1 MYPIVQGYN
10 LHSMVERVQELLR
23 RTWQS
28 LGCAGRWGVGL
39 AVFCTL
45 VVGLAGGT
53 TAAGWTLFGFWVGG
67 NVILS
72 LHAVVRS
79 LVRPALGAV
88 VSKEALGWSLAGA
101 FLSALLTPVW
111 VSSAAAREG
120 SVAIGSAL
128 LLLLAG
134 LSFGTALI
142 AGVLMGLVAAG
153 LGASACESRG
163 REAARWG
170 VLVFW
175 GWQGIVL
182 LGVAAGVPIPLLLT
196 LWFGTP
202 CWTVLTVRWVCHSPA
217 LPAWGSHWR
226 SWLYRRLVVR
236 RGRRTIDLRG
246 AALGALVGLATWGV
260 WHSGILLPFQANSLI
275 WLMRFRNEPLVQ
287 ARRSLTYLQESSSA
301 VQDIVLLQFDQQSY
315 ARINQRSECA
325 VLAQAIKQLH
335 AWNARMVI
343 VPMPLLKAESSDPLP
358 VQKIAERNRRDM
370 GALVKA
376 VREAGNVVW
385 VVPDRSALRA
395 ENAPLVAAGKAVGN
409 LEQVRYVAPA
419 LPVLERADSLEPP
432 PLAVYKSL
440 NPRAYAQIQG
450 RFVPTEFY
458 GDQPGEAFV
467 QVPLSSVLNQQAVYW
482 TTQRLAG
489 AESARSADNPV
500 QERFFAL
507 QSIPLPRLFENRV
520 VLMPFPLPEL
530 YQTPIGRMDAQE
542 LIAHQLA
549 SLMDGRTG
557 RAMEPWGAGMIL
569 IALGVFVGAACLRR
583 APLAAWW
590 IGLLTVLGV
599 GLFSVALFW
608 FGRLWFD
615 PLLPMLSVM
624 ATILLVTQLAFV
636 SESTE
641 RERYRDLLQRLVAPE
656 VAEQLMSD
664 IHARLT
670 PGGQRCRVAVLF
682 ADVRNFTAFAES
694 HTPEEVIEW
703 LNHALS
709 VLTDALHAHQGILDK
724 YTGDGLM
731 ALFASHLLPEP
742 EPDAALIC
750 RAVRAA
756 VAMQRG
762 LTTTNTPETPL
773 GVGIGLHFGDAV
785 LGLLGSPHQFNYTAV
800 GQTVVIASRLQT
812 LASAGEVVMSE
823 VVYRTAREA
832 GIVPELVPE
841 TAQLKGVAT
850 PLMVYRLRVVPAE
863 PAGGEASLLLPT
875 PSTRS
880 SSEKLPEKR

>member
-10 LHSMVERVQELLR
+10 LHSMVKRTQALLGR
-23 RTWQS
+23 AWQS
-28 LGCAGRWGVGL
+28 LGCAGRWGMGL

-45 VVGLAGGT
+45 VVGLAGGL
-53 TAAGWTLFGFWVGG
+53 TAAGWTLFGFWVVG
-67 NVILS
+67 NMIGSLRAVIVS
-72 LHAVVRS
+72 LAHPTLR
-79 LVRPALGAV
+79 GV
-88 VSKEALGWSLAGA
+88 VSREALGWSFAGA

-120 SVAIGSAL
+120 SVAIGNAL
-128 LLLLAG
+128 LLMLAG
-134 LSFGTALI
+134 FSFGTALV
-142 AGVLMGLVAAG
+142 AGVIVGLIAAG
-153 LGASACESRG
+153 MGASVCESQG

-170 VLVFW
+170 VFVSW
-175 GWQGIVL
+175 GCQGLVL
-182 LGVAAGVPIPLLLT
+182 LGIAAGLPISLMLT

-202 CWTVLTVRWVCHSPA
+202 CWTALTVRWICHSTT
-217 LPAWGSHWR
+217 LSHWGSLWR
-226 SWLYRRLVVR
+226 TWLFRRLVIR

-246 AALGALVGLATWGV
+246 AAVGALVGLATWGV

-301 VQDIVLLQFDQQSY
+301 VQRIVLLQHDQQSY
-315 ARINQRSECA
+315 TRINQRSECA

-358 VQKIAERNRRDM
+358 VQKIAERNRRDL
-370 GALVKA
+370 GALIKA
-376 VREAGNVVW
+376 VREARNVVW
-385 VVPDRSALRA
+385 VVPDRRALRA
-395 ENAPLVAAGKAVGN
+395 ENAPLVAAGKAVGS
-409 LEQVRYVAPA
+409 LEQVRYVAPS
-419 LPVLERADSLEPP
+419 LPVLDRAGVPEPP
-432 PLAVYKSL
+432 PLVACKLL
-440 NPRAYAQIQG
+440 NSRAYTQIQG

-467 QVPLSSVLNQQAVYW
+467 QVPLSVVLNQQAVYW
-482 TTQRLAG
+482 TTQRIAG
-489 AESARSADNPV
+489 ADGTGPADTPV

-507 QSIPLPRLFENRV
+507 QSIPLRRLFENRV
-520 VLMPFPLPEL
+520 ALMPFPLPEL
-530 YQTPIGRMDAQE
+530 YQTPIGRMDAQQ

-549 SLMDGRTG
+549 SLMEGRTG
-557 RAMEPWGAGMIL
+557 HAMAPQGVGAIL
-569 IALGVFVGAACLRR
+569 IALGVCVGAACSRR
-583 APLAAWW
+583 TPLTAWW
-590 IGLLTVLGV
+590 ISMLVAVGI
-599 GLFSVALFW
+599 GLFSLALFW
-608 FGRLWFD
+608 GWGVWFD

-624 ATILLVTQLAFV
+624 ATTLLVSQLAFV
-636 SESTE
+636 SESAE
-641 RERYRDLLQRLVAPE
+641 RQRYRDLLQRLVAPE
-656 VAEQLMSD
+656 VADQLMSD

-682 ADVRNFTAFAES
+682 ADIRNFTAFAES

-742 EPDAALIC
+742 EPDSALIC
-750 RAVRAA
+750 RALRAA

-762 LTTTNTPETPL
+762 LTATNTPETPL

-800 GQTVVIASRLQT
+800 GRTVVIAARLQT
-812 LASAGEVVMSE
+812 LASAGEIVMSE

-832 GIVPELVPE
+832 GIVPELMPE

-850 PLMVYRLRVVPAE
+850 PLAVYRLRVVHTE
-863 PAGGEASLLLPT
+863 PSMGETSLFLPT
-875 PSTRS
+875 PSARS
-880 SSEKLPEKR
+880 PL

>member
-1 MYPIVQGYN
+1 
-10 LHSMVERVQELLR
+10 MVERIQALLR
-23 RTWQS
+23 RAWQS
-28 LGCAGRWGVGL
+28 LGCTGRWGVGL

-45 VVGLAGGT
+45 VVGVAGGL
-53 TAAGWTLFGFWVGG
+53 TAAGWTLFGFWVVG
-67 NVILS
+67 NGVVS
-72 LHAVVRS
+72 LRAGMLGLARPS
-79 LVRPALGAV
+79 LREA

-128 LLLLAG
+128 LLMLAG
-134 LSFGTALI
+134 ISFGTALI
-142 AGVLMGLVAAG
+142 VGVLVGLVAAG
-153 LGASACESRG
+153 LGASVCESRG

-175 GWQGIVL
+175 GWQGIAL
-182 LGVAAGVPIPLLLT
+182 LGVAAGLPIPLILT

-202 CWTVLTVRWVCHSPA
+202 CWTSLTVRWICHSTA
-217 LPAWGSHWR
+217 LSNWGSLWR
-226 SWLYRRLVVR
+226 AWLSRRLVIR

-260 WHSGILLPFQANSLI
+260 WHSGILLPLQANSLI

-287 ARRSLTYLQESSSA
+287 GRRSLTYLQESPSA
-301 VQDIVLLQFDQQSY
+301 VQRIVLLQYDQQSY

-343 VPMPLLKAESSDPLP
+343 VPMPLLKAEVSDPLP
-358 VQKIAERNRRDM
+358 VQKIAERNRRDLD
-370 GALVKA
+370 ALVKA

-395 ENAPLVAAGKAVGN
+395 ENAPLVSAGRAVGG

-419 LPVLERADSLEPP
+419 LPVLERASALESP

-440 NPRAYAQIQG
+440 NPRAYAQIQEP
-450 RFVPTEFY
+450 FVPTEFY

-467 QVPLSSVLNQQAVYW
+467 QVPLSTVLDRQAVYW

-489 AESARSADNPV
+489 AESTSSADNPV

-507 QSIPLPRLFENRV
+507 QSIPLQRLFENRV

-530 YQTPIGRMDAQE
+530 YQTPIGRMDAQQ

-557 RAMEPWGAGMIL
+557 RAMEPWWVGLIL
-569 IALGVFVGAACLRR
+569 VALGVFVGAACLRR
-583 APLAAWW
+583 APLTAWW
-590 IGLLTVLGV
+590 IGLLTVLAI

-608 FGRLWFD
+608 FGRVWFD
-615 PLLPMLSVM
+615 PLLPMLGVM

-636 SESTE
+636 SESAE
-641 RERYRDLLQRLVAPE
+641 RQRYRDLLQRLVAPE
-656 VAEQLMSD
+656 VADQLMSD

-709 VLTDALHAHQGILDK
+709 VLTDALHAYRGILDK

-742 EPDAALIC
+742 EPDSALIC

-762 LTTTNTPETPL
+762 LIATNTPETPL

-785 LGLLGSPHQFNYTAV
+785 LGLLGSPYQFNYTAV

-812 LASAGEVVMSE
+812 LASAGEIMMSE
-823 VVYRTAREA
+823 GVYRTAREA
-832 GIVPELVPE
+832 GIMPELVPE

-850 PLMVYRLRVVPAE
+850 PLTVYRLRVVHTEPPGAE
-863 PAGGEASLLLPT
+863 NSLLLPT
-875 PSTRS
+875 SSARSPS
-880 SSEKLPEKR
+880 